1 MNADDASFARAQAA
15 DTSRLAR
22 APGDEAQNEAQGAH
36 IARADGGG
44 LPTHGDG
51 GAIAATGRAGGVP
64 GIFLVLPP
72 ALSANRYWQPVKI
85 GPRISIVPTKE
96 AKAYRTEVALLAKRA
111 GAKPVQGRVAI
122 TVRMYP
128 ARPQDWAKRAAKDP
142 DGWDDTVR
150 SIDLDNALKVLLD
163 ALKNVAFDDD
173 SWVRRIDAERCEPDD
188 RGARVEVT
196 VAPIVREAVAPELF
210 A

>member
-1 MNADDASFARAQAA
+1 MDTATDQGGVTNREFAASSEMRNEPHAAQ
-15 DTSRLAR
+15 D
-22 APGDEAQNEAQGAH
+22 G
-36 IARADGGG
+36 RADGGS
-44 LPTHGDG
+44 LPTH
-51 GAIAATGRAGGVP
+51 AHTPSSAATERTGGVEA
-64 GIFLVLPP
+64 IRLVLPP
-72 ALSANRYWQPVKI
+72 ALSANRYWRPVKI

-111 GAKPVQGRVAI
+111 GARPVQGRVAL

-163 ALKNVAFDDD
+163 ALKNVAFEDDA
-173 SWVRRIDAERCEPDD
+173 WVRKIDAERCEPDEH
-188 RGARVEVT
+188 GARVVVT
-196 VAPIVREAVAPELF
+196 VTPIVRDAVAPGLF